1 MIKLEHTVLPSPEQM
16 QFVIEGMRNPLNS
29 WDKSDSD
36 ITRVCTEGGKLILA
50 NSVNNFSLGD
60 ADHNLMQ
67 RLAKAGTD
75 HRKYMRMMPV
85 YVRIT
90 APLYWWSEFDT
101 YKVGTVANSCSK
113 MHKLL
118 EKPFEVSDFSFD
130 RLPGYKNEIKQF
142 RPKIDEDMVAS
153 EIWVIYDNDYDIS
166 NYGRVK
172 HKLKNKYRII
182 SGTIHSDGYI
192 YVNLHGKQYPLHRL
206 VGKLFH
212 ANTFSEGLVIN
223 HKDGNKQNNFETNLE
238 WVTQSDN
245 VKHSYENHLQ
255 PNQVNTYKGKFTQE
269 QRNTIKEQWDSG
281 NYSRKELAIMWNVS
295 WTCIDDIIRDRY
307 KYANNIN
314 VFEELCKPLVDT
326 LNELRD
332 SWFNAENEVDKK
344 TIWYTILQLLP
355 ESYNQTRNVML
366 NYEVLANMYHSRKNH
381 KLDEWREFC
390 KWIENLP
397 YAELIIGEEVSSA
410 DNSYVQR

>member
-1 MIKLEHTVLPSPEQM
+1 MIKLEHTVLATNEQM
-16 QFVIEGMRNPLNS
+16 AFVIEGMRNPKNS
-29 WDKSDSD
+29 WDRSDSF
-36 ITRVCTEGGKLILA
+36 VC
-50 NSVNNFSLGD
+50 NNPTFCGDCAGFSDYSICKELNDVGS
-60 ADHNLMQ
+60 ADLNLMKT
-67 RLAKAGTD
+67 LAKAGPV
-75 HRKYMRMMPV
+75 HRKYMRMIPV

-90 APLYWWSEFDT
+90 APLYWWNEFDT

-130 RLPGYKNEIKQF
+130 KIPGYKNEIKQF

-182 SGTIHSDGYI
+182 SGSIHSDGYI
-192 YVNLHGKQYPLHRL
+192 YVTLHGKQFPLHRL
-206 VGKLFH
+206 VGNLFH
-212 ANTFSEGLVIN
+212 ADTFSEGLVIN

-245 VKHSYENHLQ
+245 VKHSYENNLQ
-255 PNQVNTYKGKFTQE
+255 PKQVNTYKGKFTQE

-281 NYSRKELAIMWNVS
+281 NYSRKDLAIMWNVS

-307 KYANNIN
+307 KYANNTN
-314 VFEELCKPLVDT
+314 VFEEICKPLVDT

-332 SWFNAENEVDKK
+332 SWFNAENEDDKK

-366 NYEVLANMYHSRKNH
+366 NYEVLANIYEWRKDH
-381 KLDEWREFC
+381 KLDEWKAFC
-390 KWIENLP
+390 SWIKDLP
-397 YAELIIGEEVSSA
+397 HSELITGEF
-410 DNSYVQR
+410 